1 MNRFDALQSW
11 WQLREPRERTML
23 LVMLAALAAFA
34 LWLGM
39 FLLQRA
45 AANARAHHDR
55 AAAVLAEVESAAQA
69 ITVLQERRPA
79 PPAADAFAGVVLAA
93 AATGEVS
100 VSRRRT
106 DDAGVLTLGIDAVT
120 APVLMAWLDDLHR
133 QHGLAPQ
140 ALDIHERNGRLQVEV
155 AFAPATP

>member
-1 MNRFDALQSW
+1 MTRLYALQSW

-45 AANARAHHDR
+45 ATTARAHHDR
-55 AAAVLAEVESAAQA
+55 AVAALAEVESAVQA
-69 ITVLQERRPA
+69 ITALQERRPA
-79 PPAADAFAGVVLAA
+79 PPAGDAFAGVVLAA
-93 AATGEVS
+93 ARAGEVS

-106 DDAGVLTLGIDAVT
+106 DDTGVLTLGIDAVT
-120 APVLMAWLDDLHR
+120 APVLMAWFDDLHR
-133 QHGLAPQ
+133 QHGLAPRT
-140 ALDIHERNGRLQVEV
+140 LDIHERNGRLRVEV
-155 AFAPATP
+155 AFAPAAP